1 VLDEQAGVPHAGK
14 TSHSSK
20 EIRAFLSHLSV
31 QRIGLTY
38 LIDVSYSSNDPE
50 KASKIAN
57 EIARNY
63 IAEEVEARMKLT
75 EVANTWLKERIKQLA
90 PEVRELEEKTH
101 EYRAKNRLVLFGGQS
116 ISERTVIDYVQQ
128 LNLARAALAEAEAR
142 LALDRVR
149 SAASLQSQDNYETAR
164 TKVALME
171 RGLDALTNELVKRKA
186 LAIQLGELE
195 REEAA
200 ANELFESLLKR
211 QKETEVQQNLETINA
226 RIVEEALPPPRPSW
240 PKKSMLL
247 SVFGAAGAFIGVVA
261 VLFQT
266 LMRDAAY
273 SRRDVERY
281 VGLPC
286 DYSIP
291 VIDKVSNER
300 PINGDTLG
308 AKFSGARVYAVV
320 HRQTAFGKQFRSLA
334 QKITLDRQRPCT
346 IVAVISPY
354 DGDGKSVIASNLA
367 FTAAAMGNVVLLLD
381 LANEAPS
388 AQKHLKA
395 KRNKA
400 DGDDTPV
407 EAGALTTLQN
417 DGIRVDYC
425 RWPVEQSSTMLLVE
439 SEVLSFIAKVR
450 NSYNLVVV
458 DTPSLQESTDAVGLV
473 QRSDTTL
480 VVVSRGSTPL
490 RDARSTITLWD
501 LLERTNIIMVLNR
514 SPE

>member
-1 VLDEQAGVPHAGK
+1 MVQAAVTDEIDLKRFAVALFHRWRLIATCAAAGMLLSILFISQAIPSYRASTKLLIDTRQQRVLTSEDVLPGLAVDASVIESQVELLTSTRIAARVLSVLDEQAGVPHAGK

-75 EVANTWLKERIKQLA
+75 EVANTWLKERIMQLA

-149 SAASLQSQDNYETAR
+149 SAASLQSQDNYETSR

-334 QKITLDRQRPCT
+334 QKITQDRQRPCT

-354 DGDGKSVIASNLA
+354 DGDGKSVIASNIA
-367 FTAAAMGNVVLLLD
+367 FTAAAMGNAVLLLD
-381 LANEAPS
+381 LAKEAP
-388 AQKHLKA
+388 
-395 KRNKA
+395 
-400 DGDDTPV
+400 
-407 EAGALTTLQN
+407 
-417 DGIRVDYC
+417 
-425 RWPVEQSSTMLLVE
+425 
-439 SEVLSFIAKVR
+439 
-450 NSYNLVVV
+450 
-458 DTPSLQESTDAVGLV
+458 
-473 QRSDTTL
+473 
-480 VVVSRGSTPL
+480 
-490 RDARSTITLWD
+490 
-501 LLERTNIIMVLNR
+501 
-514 SPE
+514 